1 MLRQITLA
9 LSAIAIGI
17 GACLLAMEITLR
29 FLPVFDGVYLQ
40 PVDKD
45 LPVARMEPNR
55 PLTYSVGW
63 SMARS
68 TQNRVNNDG
77 FVHDHDYRV
86 DDKRTTAAII
96 GDSYVEA
103 LMLPHAETLQG
114 LIGTAVGTKGNA
126 YSFGISGAPMSQYL
140 IWAQYAREHYEA
152 EALVVVIVATDFD
165 ESLLKYRARTGF
177 HYFDGDLAHC
187 NLRLIRL
194 DHHPNPLRPLLRNS
208 ALLQYLVFNLGLL
221 EGEQRQA
228 WLRSIADRTTIDAVS
243 EGQIDEPATPKRR
256 AITPPNNRIA
266 DSKCAVRTFFRL
278 LPEMSGLSPDRILFV
293 LDGLKTYTPEARS
306 VAKKGYF
313 STMRQYFLTE
323 AAVRGYGVVDADP
336 LFKKRRQENNDVF
349 EMPKDVHWN
358 ANAHALIAEQIK
370 GTSLFRKL
378 FSLP

>member
-1 MLRQITLA
+1 MRQTALT
-9 LSAIAIGI
+9 LSAVAIGI
-17 GACLLAMEITLR
+17 SACLLVMEVSLR

-45 LPVARMEPNR
+45 HPVARMEPNR

-68 TQNRVNNDG
+68 TENRINNDG

-86 DDKRTTAAII
+86 DKTRKNAAII

-114 LIGTAVGTKGNA
+114 HLGTAVGTKGDA

-140 IWAQYAREHYEA
+140 IWAQYAREHYGA
-152 EALVVVIVATDFD
+152 DALVLVIVATDFD

-177 HYFDGDLAHC
+177 HYFDGDLERCDLH
-187 NLRLIRL
+187 LIRL
-194 DHHPNPLRPLLRNS
+194 DHRPNPLRPLLRNS

-221 EGEQRQA
+221 EGERRQA
-228 WLRSIADRTTIDAVS
+228 WLRNIADRNANDTVG
-243 EGQIDEPATPKRR
+243 EHQIDEPATRKGR
-256 AITPPNNRIA
+256 AIAPLTDRIA

-278 LPEMSGLSPDRILFV
+278 LPEMTGVSTDRILFV
-293 LDGLKTYTPEARS
+293 LDGLKAHTAEAR
-306 VAKKGYF
+306 AAAEKGYF
-313 STMRQYFLTE
+313 SLMRQYFLTE
-323 AAVRGYGVVDADP
+323 ASERGYGVIDADP
-336 LFKKRRQENNDVF
+336 LFKIRRQENNDVF
-349 EMPKDVHWN
+349 EMQQDVHWN

-370 GTSLFRKL
+370 GTAFFRKL
-378 FSLP
+378 FALP

>member
-1 MLRQITLA
+1 
-9 LSAIAIGI
+9 
-17 GACLLAMEITLR
+17 MEISLR

-45 LPVARMEPNR
+45 RPVARMEPNR

-86 DDKRTTAAII
+86 DKDRKSAAII

-103 LMLPHAETLQG
+103 LMLPHAKTLQG
-114 LIGTAVGTKGNA
+114 HLGTAAGSKGDA

-140 IWAQYAREHYEA
+140 IWAQYARERYGA
-152 EALVVVIVATDFD
+152 DALVFVIVATDFD

-177 HYFDGDLAHC
+177 HYFDGDLEQC
-187 NLRLIRL
+187 DLQIIRL
-194 DHHPNPLRPLLRNS
+194 DHRPNPLRPLLRNS
-208 ALLQYLVFNLGLL
+208 TLLQYLVFNLGLL
-221 EGEQRQA
+221 EGEQRQT
-228 WLRSIADRTTIDAVS
+228 WLRSIADRNTSDTVS

-256 AITPPNNRIA
+256 AIAPPNNRIA
-266 DSKCAVRTFFRL
+266 DSRCAVRTFFRL
-278 LPEMSGLSPDRILFV
+278 LPEMTRLGPDRILFV
-293 LDGLKTYTPEARS
+293 LDGLKAYTAEARA
-306 VAKKGYF
+306 VAEKEYF
-313 STMRQYFLTE
+313 SLMRQYFLTE
-323 AAVRGYGVVDADP
+323 AADRGYDVVDADP
-336 LFKKRRQENNDVF
+336 LFKKRRQENNNVF
-349 EMPKDVHWN
+349 EMPQDVHWN

-370 GTSLFRKL
+370 GTTFFRKL